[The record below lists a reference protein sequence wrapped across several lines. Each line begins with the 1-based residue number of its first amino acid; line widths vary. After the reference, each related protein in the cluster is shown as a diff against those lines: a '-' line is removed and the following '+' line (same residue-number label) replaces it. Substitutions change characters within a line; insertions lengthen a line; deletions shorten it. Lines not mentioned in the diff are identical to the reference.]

1 MSGLDALMNCLMSE
15 TVCVRLNLATIRDPS
30 ARRNWMDV
38 AGSDS
43 FTPAQGVDTVVD
55 ADGCDVLPVAV
66 LEGPAKRRTY
76 VLEHRHKGQMLKL
89 KARL

>member
-30 ARRNWMDV
+30 AKRNWIDV

-43 FTPAQGVDTVVD
+43 LTPAQGVDSEVD
-55 ADGCDVLPVAV
+55 ADGCDVLPVA
-66 LEGPAKRRTY
+66 LSEGPATSMIH
-76 VLEHRHKGQMLKL
+76 VSVACKL
-89 KARL
+89 I